1 MITNKFICEIFFYD
15 STHLLIV
22 FAKTSKT
29 PFCRWNDKLMNFVN
43 EYLQRNNNNVI
54 LGQFRQHFK
63 IFTQE
68 SFLCVCFQV
77 KFFLHNAY
85 VFSKTIT
92 LLFQGNFDLSI
103 SRSLPNN
110 HSCVCFQVK
119 SFLQKSCLSL
129 SLKTLRAF
137 AFAESFPDDQLKP
150 MNSAKFAFVPGKGRN
165 RDSTSFCFIIIV
177 SSSLIY
183 QIDYVI

>member
-63 IFTQE
+63 IFTNQ
-68 SFLCVCFQV
+68 SFLCV
-77 KFFLHNAY
+77 
-85 VFSKTIT
+85 FSGQIFSPEI
-92 LLFQGNFDLSI
+92 LFE
-103 SRSLPNN
+103 
-110 HSCVCFQVK
+110 
-119 SFLQKSCLSL
+119 SFLEDVASL
-129 SLKTLRAF
+129 RLCR
-137 AFAESFPDDQLKP
+137 
-150 MNSAKFAFVPGKGRN
+150 
-165 RDSTSFCFIIIV
+165 IV
-177 SSSLIY
+177 SGRSAQTDELGKVCVRSR
-183 QIDYVI
+183 